1 MTGKVRAAPVP
12 QQAGTMRTR
21 VGRPR
26 TRPRAAREKAR
37 AKAVTPVSST
47 SQYLGPAPTV
57 LGIEQRAP
65 APFSHFSRHT
75 RNAITQEKGENNM
88 QLRSDAIKRGLARA
102 PHRSLLKADGL
113 TDEELDRPLVAVVS
127 AQNEVI
133 PGHLHLQQIADAVKA
148 GVRMAGG
155 TPLQVN
161 TIGVCDGIAMN
172 HEGMK
177 YSLTSREVIADSVE
191 CAIQGHQFDAMVLI
205 PSCDKIVPGMLIAA
219 CRLNIPTVLVSG
231 GPMLAGRGRNGEQ
244 TDLNSLFDAVGQ
256 VTAGTM
262 TEEECHWLEGTAC
275 PTCGSCSGMFTANS
289 ICCLSEALG
298 IALPG
303 NGTIPAVYS
312 ERIRLAKHA
321 GMKVMEL
328 LRAGTTALD
337 IINEKSIRNGMALD
351 MAFGGSTNTML
362 HLTAIAQ
369 AAGCP
374 VTMQDW
380 DDVCAATPNIVR
392 IAPAGPLHIEDLN
405 AVGGVGAIV
414 GELGRT
420 GHLDLT
426 AQTCHGS
433 VADWVAEQPPV
444 DGEVVR
450 TVDNAY
456 SPDGGLKV
464 LRGNL
469 APNCGVV
476 KKSAVSADMRQHRG
490 PARVFESEEEACTAI
505 FGGKIMP
512 GDVIVI
518 RYEGPAGGP
527 GMREMLTPTSAICG
541 MGLDKSCALITDGR
555 FSGATK
561 GPAIGHVSPEAAA
574 GGPIA
579 LVQEG
584 DVISIDIDAGTLML
598 EVSDEEL
605 AARRAA
611 WQPPAPKYTTGV
623 LSRYARLVTS
633 ADKGAYLS

>member
-1 MTGKVRAAPVP
+1 M
-12 QQAGTMRTR
+12 Q
-21 VGRPR
+21 
-26 TRPRAAREKAR
+26 
-37 AKAVTPVSST
+37 
-47 SQYLGPAPTV
+47 
-57 LGIEQRAP
+57 
-65 APFSHFSRHT
+65 
-75 RNAITQEKGENNM
+75 
-88 QLRSDAIKRGLARA
+88 QLRSDAIKSGLARA
-102 PHRSLLKADGL
+102 PHRSLLAADGL

-172 HEGMK
+172 HEGMH
-177 YSLTSREVIADSVE
+177 YSLVSREVIADSVE
-191 CAIQGHQFDAMVLI
+191 CAVQGHQFDAMVLI

-219 CRLNIPTVLVSG
+219 ARLNIPTVLVSG
-231 GPMLAGRGRNGEQ
+231 GPMLAGRGRDGSQ

-262 TEEECHWLEGTAC
+262 TEQECSWLEKTAC

-289 ICCLSEALG
+289 ICCLAEALG

-303 NGTIPAVYS
+303 NGTVPAVYS
-312 ERIRLAKHA
+312 ERIRLAKRA

-328 LRAGTTALD
+328 V
-337 IINEKSIRNGMALD
+337 EKNLCARDVLSPAAIHNGMVLD

-374 VTMQDW
+374 VTMEDW
-380 DDVCAATPNIVR
+380 DRASAETPNIVR
-392 IAPAGPLHIEDLN
+392 IAPAGPLHIQDLN
-405 AVGGVGAIV
+405 DVGGVSAII

-420 GHLDLT
+420 GHLDLS
-426 AQTCHGS
+426 AVTCHGTM
-433 VADWVAEQPPV
+433 AEWVAECPEP

-450 TVDNAY
+450 RVEDAY

-464 LRGNL
+464 VRGNL
-469 APNCGVV
+469 APDCGVV
-476 KKSAVSADMRQHRG
+476 KKSAVDPSMWRHSG
-490 PARVFESEEEACTAI
+490 PARVFDSEEQACEAI
-505 FGGKIMP
+505 FGGAINP
-512 GDVIVI
+512 GDVVVI

-541 MGLDKSCALITDGR
+541 MGLATSVALITDGR
-555 FSGATK
+555 FSGASK
-561 GPAIGHVSPEAAA
+561 GPCIGHVSPEAAA

-579 LVQEG
+579 LVREG
-584 DVISIDIDAGTLML
+584 DVISIDIQAGTLTL
-598 EVSDEEL
+598 EVAQGEL
-605 AARRAA
+605 ERRRAA
-611 WQPPAPKYTTGV
+611 WQPPAPKYETGV

>member
-1 MTGKVRAAPVP
+1 
-12 QQAGTMRTR
+12 
-21 VGRPR
+21 
-26 TRPRAAREKAR
+26 
-37 AKAVTPVSST
+37 
-47 SQYLGPAPTV
+47 
-57 LGIEQRAP
+57 
-65 APFSHFSRHT
+65 
-75 RNAITQEKGENNM
+75 M
-88 QLRSDAIKRGLARA
+88 QLRSDMIKRGLARA

-113 TDEELDRPLVAVVS
+113 TDEELDRPLVAVIS

-172 HEGMK
+172 HEGMH

-191 CAIQGHQFDAMVLI
+191 CAVQGHQFDAMVLI

-219 CRLNIPTVLVSG
+219 ARLDIPTVLVSG
-231 GPMLAGRGRNGEQ
+231 GPMLAGRGRDGSQ

-289 ICCLSEALG
+289 ICCLAEALG

-303 NGTIPAVYS
+303 NGTVPAVYS
-312 ERIRLAKHA
+312 ERIRLAKQA

-328 LRAGTTALD
+328 VEKNLTARQILTSAA
-337 IINEKSIRNGMALD
+337 IHNGMVLD

-374 VTMQDW
+374 VTMDDW
-380 DDVCAATPNIVR
+380 DRASAETPNIVR
-392 IAPAGPLHIEDLN
+392 IAPAGPLHIQDLN
-405 AVGGVGAIV
+405 DVGGVSAII

-420 GHLDLT
+420 GHLDMSAL
-426 AQTCHGS
+426 TCHGTM
-433 VADWVAEQPPV
+433 AEWVASCPPV

-450 TVDNAY
+450 SVDDAY

-464 LRGNL
+464 MRGSL
-469 APNCGVV
+469 APDCGVV
-476 KKSAVSADMRQHRG
+476 KKSAVDPGMWQHSG
-490 PARVFESEEEACTAI
+490 PARVFDSEEAACKAI
-505 FGGKIMP
+505 FGGAINP
-512 GDVIVI
+512 GDVVVI

-541 MGLDKSCALITDGR
+541 MGLASSVALITDGR
-555 FSGATK
+555 FSGASK
-561 GPAIGHVSPEAAA
+561 GPCIGHVSPEAAA

-579 LVQEG
+579 LVREG
-584 DVISIDIDAGTLML
+584 DVIDIDIQAGTLEL
-598 EVSDEEL
+598 RVSADEL
-605 AARRAA
+605 AARRAQ
-611 WQPPAPKYTTGV
+611 WEPPAPKYTTGV
-623 LSRYARLVTS
+623 LSRYAKLVTS